1 MASISKVVSLQTFT
15 NAIYVSAFF
24 KYKYTVVNAVNKA
37 DDIMLK
43 NLLRKFIV

>member
-1 MASISKVVSLQTFT
+1 MVSISKVVSPQTLA